1 MCLISLTLGR
11 SITIG
16 TIFQNWK
23 NQMIRRVAFWFV
35 ALTFV
40 LGAPNSKAEDL
51 SSFRVAYLPCARVND
66 QSWSQAGYEGL
77 LAAQKKLDLQ
87 ISYTE
92 SLTAATVENAARDY
106 AARGFNL
113 VMMYCAPFMNA
124 GLKVAK
130 DFPKTWF
137 MVVTASSTPD
147 NVISVNLAQQQG
159 DFVAGVMAG
168 LTTKTNR
175 VGVIVSYN
183 TLGYNRQVE
192 GFRLGAR
199 FANPKV
205 TSYVT
210 YMNSAEDA
218 GKAKEAALAQYDAG
232 ADIILAAAD
241 QAATGVYQAGQESN
255 KYVVTEYADQNA
267 VAPAVILGSVL
278 FNTTNIMAKLVEDV
292 ATGNAKAG
300 IVYPGLKD
308 GVGNMVENAPLIAN
322 IPAEARECMKT
333 VRQQILDGQIVVPGD
348 DVLGKQNSSQ
358 SVDTKSLV
366 VGGASTCLN
375 KRS

>member
-1 MCLISLTLGR
+1 
-11 SITIG
+11 
-16 TIFQNWK
+16 
-23 NQMIRRVAFWFV
+23 MIRRIVFWSVAMTL
-35 ALTFV
+35 AH
-40 LGAPNSKAEDL
+40 GASQSKAEDL
-51 SSFRVAYLPCARVND
+51 SNFRVAFLPCARVND

-77 LAAQKKLDLQ
+77 LAAQKKLNLQ
-87 ISYTE
+87 IAYTE

-137 MVVTASSTPD
+137 MVVTAPSTPD

-241 QAATGVYQAGQESN
+241 QAATGVYQAGQESQ

-267 VAPAVILGSVL
+267 LAPTVILGSVL
-278 FNTTNIMAKLVEDV
+278 FNTTNILAKLVEDV
-292 ATGNAKAG
+292 AIGNAKAG
-300 IVYPGLKD
+300 IIYPGLKD
-308 GVGNMVENAPLIAN
+308 GVGDMVENAPLIAT
-322 IPAEARECMKT
+322 IPADARECMKS

-358 SVDTKSLV
+358 SVDTKALV